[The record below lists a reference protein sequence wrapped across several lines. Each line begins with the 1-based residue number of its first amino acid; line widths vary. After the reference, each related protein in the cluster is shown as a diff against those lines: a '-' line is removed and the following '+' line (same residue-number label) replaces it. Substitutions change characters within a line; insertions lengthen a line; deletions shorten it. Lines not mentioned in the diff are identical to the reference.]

1 MYYLLL
7 LILYPLSLLP
17 LGILYLLS
25 DVTFFLLFFVF
36 GYRKKVVWANLT
48 HAFPEKEAAELKMI
62 MRRFYHSFCDQWI
75 ETLKLLSMPMS
86 ALNKRV
92 KGNWSVFEETCAAHQ
107 RVYALLGHQFNWE
120 WGSVATQ
127 LNFNTQFAGIF
138 LPQNSEAF
146 NRLMLRIRRRS
157 GAMLIPA
164 NDMRPSFVQL
174 LRQDHMIG
182 FMADQ
187 TPGSMKI
194 ADWYSFMNRPAPFFK
209 GPEKQARRAGAA
221 IVFVSLRKVKRGYY
235 ALLAQKI
242 CDNAA
247 ETPEGFITREY
258 VSFLE
263 KELHA
268 QPENWMWT
276 HRRWKK
282 KPPPTVGD

>member
-7 LILYPLSLLP
+7 ALLYPLSLLP
-17 LGILYLLS
+17 LGVLYLLS
-25 DVTFFLLFFVF
+25 DLVCLLLFSLF
-36 GYRKKVVWANLT
+36 GYRKQVVRDNLA
-48 HAFPEKEAAELKMI
+48 HAFPEKTEAELKAI
-62 MRRFYHSFCDQWI
+62 RRRFYRSFCDQWI
-75 ETLKLLSMPMS
+75 ETLKLLSIPMS
-86 ALNKRV
+86 ALDKRV
-92 KGNWSVFEETCAAHQ
+92 KGNWSVFEQVCADNH

-127 LNFNTQFAGIF
+127 LHFNAQFAGIF
-138 LPQNSEAF
+138 LPQNSGAF
-146 NRLMLRIRRRS
+146 DRLMLRIRRRS
-157 GAMLIPA
+157 GAMLISA
-164 NDMRPSFVQL
+164 KEMRPQFAQL
-174 LRQDHMIG
+174 RDQDHMIG

-187 TPGSMKI
+187 TPGSMRI
-194 ADWYSFMNRPAPFFK
+194 ADWYSFMNRPAPFFN

-235 ALLAQKI
+235 TVTARKF

-247 ETPEGFITREY
+247 EMPEGTITREY

-276 HRRWKK
+276 HRRWKRT
-282 KPPPTVGD
+282 PPPAGTD

>member
-7 LILYPLSLLP
+7 LFLYPLSLLP

-25 DVTFFLLFFVF
+25 DLVFFLLFIVS
-36 GYRKKVVWANLT
+36 GYRKKIVWNNLVQ
-48 HAFPEKEAAELKMI
+48 AFPEKTDAELKAI
-62 MRRFYHSFCDQWI
+62 QWRFYRSFCDQWV
-75 ETLKLLSMPMS
+75 ETLKLLSIS
-86 ALNKRV
+86 LKALDKRV
-92 KGNWSVFEETCAAHQ
+92 KGNWSVFEQACADNH

-120 WGSVATQ
+120 WGNVVTQ
-127 LNFNTQFAGIF
+127 LNFNARFAGIF
-138 LPQNSEAF
+138 LPQNSKAF
-146 NRLMLRIRRRS
+146 DRLMLHIRRRS

-164 NDMRPSFVQL
+164 KDMRPYFVQL
-174 LRQDHMIG
+174 KHQDHMIG

-194 ADWYSFMNRPAPFFK
+194 ADWHSFMNRPAPFFN

-221 IVFVSLRKVKRGYY
+221 IVFVSLRKIKRGYY
-235 ALLAQKI
+235 ALVAQKF

-247 ETPEGFITREY
+247 GMPEGSITREY

-263 KELHA
+263 KELRA

-282 KPPPTVGD
+282 TPPEQGMN